1 MHGLGFAAVT
11 NSMGIAIACN
21 NRGLFFGYNTCLLPA
36 IYGLYSIY
44 HCFHSGTQVNGTWPL
59 CRTLSLTMA
68 YELS

>member
-36 IYGLYSIY
+36 IYGLYSIIIVFILGLRLMEPGLFVGHY
-44 HCFHSGTQVNGTWPL
+44 H
-59 CRTLSLTMA
+59 
-68 YELS
+68 